1 MSLDGTTNTFIP
13 YTINGINPVA
23 GSINTTNFVKYSGNT
38 DNTDLGSFD
47 LTTVGTISAQ
57 NFAIPDNNAND
68 ESWITYTVST
78 MGNPSTLGGLI
89 TTNLTSGSTMYF
101 TGDVLGSPNFQF
113 TTLGNAGKVVCT
125 NGNSVMSTTINA
137 GQLDYITALTS
148 QAGGIGQ
155 INTWSDVQIH
165 TANVS
170 TTGSAQFIQ
179 PYNATTLNIS
189 TLVNRATLDSA
200 IAGLGAGILNLDNTW
215 RYANTN
221 NLNGGIK
228 TIQNATQFNPSLD
241 ANSYF
246 ITGVFPTTYVFSTNW
261 IVNPVSGT
269 TANVAL
275 DPAVFYFDTN
285 HKYVISFTGIY
296 GTSASWVGTVF
307 NNSTSLT
314 VSDASIAITTSPQ
327 NLTMTFT
334 TGSSN
339 PTIYLRFV
347 GASGTLRWTNFT
359 IKEVDVEIMGNLT
372 LSSDIGSNII
382 QSNGRTATLAN
393 GLKVN
398 QTSLATA
405 TSLTT
410 ASLPAGVSAST
421 LSGSYTLTAT
431 AGGTTFGV
439 WLGSSFTFIA
449 GAKYTFTFTG
459 FSTNATATQAMIL
472 YTNTYTAGSGTFIGD
487 YIVNVPI
494 TSSTVSGFFTATSN
508 NNVVFN
514 FVSSA
519 SGKSIS
525 FTGFTLTR
533 ADTEIPAN
541 LYAPRI
547 TTATSIAMT
556 TAGGTLT
563 MASNGSTT
571 HVSGDNSY
579 AKYGPSASY
588 PGYTLVVGAT
598 PDVGS
603 ASIGQLIITNGALF
617 LDASNGKS
625 IYYGNYQT
633 SRGGTGTHEFYGNIF
648 NYGTVASYGFV
659 VNGGSSYVPG
669 CIYSDANWGMLFRAK
684 VVPAQ
689 GIFGWYDSAGGERMK
704 ILPNGQLQLTTVDGP
719 GFVHTNGTVIVETY
733 INGSGGWIGTRTNH
747 PLRFYTNNSSV
758 RMALN
763 TGGDMIHT
771 TGDSSY
777 MNYGPNATWSSN
789 LFVGATPTRITSAS
803 TAQVITTNGNLHL
816 DAGYGRDMYYGY
828 YANSNG
834 TPNAHL
840 FYGTNITFAS
850 GLPQQDTTAIAPIC
864 FNGSRL
870 YRSANIH
877 NIIYSNNGVGWSGGI
892 NTTYAFYRTNGY
904 VATMIHGKCSY
915 YVGGA
920 TMAYPNLRV
929 YSQNTGQYWY
939 YDLRNFTNNG
949 SNHTTFPFQMIFN
962 SGNTTATGWFDVY
975 FYSGGNLYTDGNDQL
990 WILADTG
997 MSSQFV

>member
-1 MSLDGTTNTFIP
+1 
-13 YTINGINPVA
+13 
-23 GSINTTNFVKYSGNT
+23 
-38 DNTDLGSFD
+38 
-47 LTTVGTISAQ
+47 
-57 NFAIPDNNAND
+57 
-68 ESWITYTVST
+68 
-78 MGNPSTLGGLI
+78 
-89 TTNLTSGSTMYF
+89 MYF
-101 TGDVLGSPNFQF
+101 TGSVLGAPNFQF
-113 TTLGNAGKVVCT
+113 ATLGGDAGKVICT
-125 NGNSVMSTTINA
+125 NADSVFSTTINA

-155 INTWSDVQIH
+155 VNTWSDVQIH

-170 TTGSAQFIQ
+170 TTGSAQFLQ
-179 PYNATTLNIS
+179 PYNATTLDIS

-200 IAGLGAGILNLDNTW
+200 IAGLGAGILNLDNIW
-215 RYANTN
+215 GYANTN
-221 NLNGGIK
+221 NLNGGLK

-246 ITGVFPTTYVFSTNW
+246 ITGVFPTTYVFTTNW
-261 IVNPVSGT
+261 TVNPVSGT

-327 NLTMTFT
+327 NLSITFT
-334 TGSSN
+334 AGSSN

-359 IKEVDVEIMGNLT
+359 IKEVDVEIMGNLA
-372 LSSDIGSNII
+372 LSSDIGSNIV

-472 YTNTYTAGSGTFIGD
+472 YTNTYSGGSGTFIGD

-508 NNVVFN
+508 NNVVWN

-519 SGKSIS
+519 AGRSIS

-533 ADTEIPAN
+533 ADTEIPSN

-588 PGYTLVVGAT
+588 PGFTLAVGAT

-603 ASIGQLIITNGALF
+603 ASIGQLIITNGNIF

-684 VVPAQ
+684 LVPAQ
-689 GIFGWYDSAGGERMK
+689 GIFAWYDFAGGERMR
-704 ILPNGQLQLTTVDGP
+704 ILTNGQLQLTTVDGP
-719 GFVHTNGTVIVETY
+719 GFVHTNGTVIVETF
-733 INGSGGWIGTRTNH
+733 IGSSGGWFGTRTNH
-747 PLRFYTNNSSV
+747 PLRFYTNNSSAK
-758 RMALN
+758 MTIN
-763 TGGDMIHT
+763 TDGT
-771 TGDSSY
+771 ATQTNGDSSV
-777 MNYGPNATWSSN
+777 MKYGPNTTWSAYLS
-789 LFVGATPTRITSAS
+789 VGSGTDKSGVA
-803 TAQVITTNGNLHL
+803 TAQVLSTDGNLHL
-816 DAGYGRDMYYGY
+816 DGGNSKDMYYGY
-828 YANSNG
+828 YPNSRG
-834 TPNAHL
+834 TPNTHR
-840 FYGTNITFAS
+840 FYGSSFFFAS

-864 FNGSRL
+864 FNGSQAF
-870 YRSANIH
+870 RSANINH
-877 NIIYSNNGVGWSGGI
+877 IAYSNNNVAWSGGTNI
-892 NTTYAFYRTNGY
+892 TYAFYRTNGY
-904 VATMIHGKCSY
+904 VSTSIHGKFSY
-915 YVGGA
+915 YVGGGG
-920 TMAYPNLRV
+920 MAYPAMRI
-929 YSQNTGQYWY
+929 YSQTSGLYYY
-939 YDLRNFTNNG
+939 YDLRAYTNITY
-949 SNHTTFPFQMIFN
+949 NHATFPFEVLFTSSN
-962 SGNTTATGWFDVY
+962 ATTTGWFDVY
-975 FYSGGNLYTDGNDQL
+975 FYQNGGVITDSNDQL
-990 WILADTG
+990 WVICNTS
-997 MSSQFV
+997 MTNQFV